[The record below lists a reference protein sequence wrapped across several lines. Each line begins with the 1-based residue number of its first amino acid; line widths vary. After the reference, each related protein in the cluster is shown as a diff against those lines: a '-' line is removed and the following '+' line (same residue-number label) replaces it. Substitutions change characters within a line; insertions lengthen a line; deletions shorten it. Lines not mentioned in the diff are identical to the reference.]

1 MTGCASEKGGKAAS
15 PPLQKSEKDTTQ
27 DEGMRKARTIRGRRR
42 RMRRA
47 MMLAVVV
54 FAVAGAGYALSGTTD
69 GAWIDVPF
77 VAQAKNGCGSA
88 SIAMVM
94 MYWEKKEGR
103 SATGGTADAGKIQAA
118 LYSRTEGG
126 IPASAM
132 KKYFEEAGYRA
143 FAFRGDWGEL
153 GRHLGKGRPLIVA
166 LKASG
171 AHGPMHYV
179 VVVGI
184 DAESRYVYVN
194 DPAQGKMLRF
204 SREGFASEWSGAHNW
219 ALLAVPRRDS

>member
-1 MTGCASEKGGKAAS
+1 
-15 PPLQKSEKDTTQ
+15 
-27 DEGMRKARTIRGRRR
+27 MRKARTIRRLRT
-42 RMRRA
+42 RMRRS

-54 FAVAGAGYALSGTTD
+54 FVVAGAGDALAGATG

-94 MYWEKKEGR
+94 MYWEKKDGR
-103 SATGGTADAGKIQAA
+103 STADGAADAEKIQEA
-118 LYSRTEGG
+118 LYSRAEGG

-132 KKYFEEAGYRA
+132 KKYFEEAGYQA
-143 FAFRGDWGEL
+143 FAFRGDWEEL

-171 AHGPMHYV
+171 AHGPLHYV
-179 VVVGI
+179 VVAGT
-184 DAESRYVYVN
+184 DAESGYVYVN
-194 DPAQGKMLRF
+194 DPAQGKMLRL
-204 SREGFASEWSGAHNW
+204 SREGFESEWSGAHNW
-219 ALLAVPRRDS
+219 TLLAVPRRDS

>member
-1 MTGCASEKGGKAAS
+1 
-15 PPLQKSEKDTTQ
+15 
-27 DEGMRKARTIRGRRR
+27 
-42 RMRRA
+42 
-47 MMLAVVV
+47 MLRSTMLRVVV
-54 FAVAGAGYALSGTTD
+54 FAIAGAGYALAGATG

-103 SATGGTADAGKIQAA
+103 SATGGTAGAAKIQEA
-118 LYSRTEGG
+118 LYSRAEGG

-132 KKYFEEAGYRA
+132 KKYFEERGYGA

-166 LKASG
+166 LKANG
-171 AHGPMHYV
+171 AHGPLHYV
-179 VVVGI
+179 VVVGM
-184 DAESRYVYVN
+184 DSESGYLYVN
-194 DPAQGKMLRF
+194 DPAQGKMLRV
-204 SREGFASEWSGAHNW
+204 SREGFESEWSGAHNW
-219 ALLAVPRRDS
+219 TLLAVPRRDS